1 MEIDLAGRRDG
12 IAERYVPELM
22 RGELLEAEHVARY
35 RWAAGL
41 AAGRRVLDAGCGMG
55 YGAAMLL
62 TAGASEVVGVDLA
75 EAVLDAA
82 RPTMP
87 AGVVLEVGDLRTLDA
102 DDGSF
107 GLVVCMEAIEHMEDP
122 DAVLDELAR
131 VLAPDG
137 FLAVSSPNRVT
148 SDGRNPH
155 HHHEYTADELERA
168 LALRFRHVR
177 LVGQRTFTG
186 SVVEGLDSPEQ
197 HAVVPYTQSLL
208 EAGGN
213 DSAAYLLAV
222 AGKQESPPPL
232 PSVIS
237 VGAEMEWNK
246 WSNSWTHQQNAL
258 DYETRRANAAEAR
271 LQDRA
276 QLQQRLVQA
285 EQLLAEMPAQ
295 KRALADALAERDF
308 AVSWARDRVSR
319 LEEELRQARE
329 PARLRVARAVR
340 RRLSGS

>member
-35 RWAAGL
+35 RWAASL
-41 AAGRRVLDAGCGMG
+41 ADGRRVLDAGCGMG

-87 AGVVLEVGDLRTLDA
+87 AGVVLGVGDMRALDA

-107 GLVVCMEAIEHMEDP
+107 GLVVCMEVIEHMEDP

-131 VLAPDG
+131 VVSPDG
-137 FLAVSSPNRVT
+137 FLALSSPNRVM
-148 SDGRNPH
+148 SGGRNPH
-155 HHHEYTADELERA
+155 HHHEYTADELEQA
-168 LALRFRHVR
+168 LATRFRHVR
-177 LVGQRTFTG
+177 LVAQRTFTG
-186 SVVEGLDSPEQ
+186 SVVEGLDRPEQ
-197 HAVVPYTQSLL
+197 RAVVHHTQALL
-208 EAGGN
+208 EAGGT

-222 AGKQESPPPL
+222 AGKHGVPPL
-232 PSVIS
+232 CRGDRRRSRDGVEQMVQFLDPS
-237 VGAEMEWNK
+237 AER
-246 WSNSWTHQQNAL
+246 TRL
-258 DYETRRANAAEAR
+258 ETRRANAAEAR

-276 QLQQRLVQA
+276 QLQRRLVEA
-285 EQLLAEMPAQ
+285 EQLLAEMPARD
-295 KRALADALAERDF
+295 RALADALAERDY
-308 AVSWARDRVSR
+308 AGVVGASQGVRARGR
-319 LEEELRQARE
+319 AGA
-329 PARLRVARAVR
+329 PARARQT
-340 RRLSGS
+340 